1 MYNTKQNLLSTVI
14 NWVNVDNRKGNHVYG
29 HMHNKPIAKGIL
41 FGDRANINLTKVIEV
56 LH

>member
-14 NWVNVDNRKGNHVYG
+14 NWVNVDNRKGNQVYG